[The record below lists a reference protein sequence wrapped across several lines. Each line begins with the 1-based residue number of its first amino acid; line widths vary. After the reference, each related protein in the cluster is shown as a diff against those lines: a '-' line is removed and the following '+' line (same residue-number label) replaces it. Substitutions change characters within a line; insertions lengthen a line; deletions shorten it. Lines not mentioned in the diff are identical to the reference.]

1 MRPKE
6 WAVGQLVL
14 ALQFTPTVHDQDST
28 GDFYVRTPL
37 L

>member
-14 ALQFTPTVHDQDST
+14 ALQFTPMVHDQDST